1 MAVAVLVFVF
11 VLTSYTRLYV
21 AGTFASTIKN
31 RQVEI
36 PVPVSLQNLWGAYTP
51 YFHAE
56 HYKPPPHNCKI
67 NQIQRHGARF
77 PTSGAT
83 TRILSAVKKL
93 QSVPQT
99 TLDQQLL
106 FLKDYQYTL
115 GVADLVPFG
124 AYQSAESGAA
134 VFERYR
140 KLVSKGNIPFV
151 RASGST
157 RVIDSATNW
166 TAGFAEASS
175 NAYQPKLTVIL
186 NESLNDTLEDA
197 MCPNVGE
204 PDEQTDIWANIFTPP
219 IIDRLNSW
227 APGANLVPTDVISLI
242 SLCAFESVALEKL
255 SPWCSLFTHQEF
267 EQFGYWSDL
276 EKYYNRGYGQPL
288 GPVQG
293 VGYIN
298 ELLARLTGLPV
309 RDNTQTNHT
318 LTSSPITFPLDR
330 TIYADFSHDNLMIAM
345 YSAMGLFKQASGH
358 LDPRKPNAERTWVAS
373 LLTPFSARMV
383 VERMTCRGLPK
394 RLDDATDVE
403 SSETSS
409 RFIKKDTFVRVLV
422 NNAVQPLEFCGGNQ
436 HGLCTLAAF
445 VESQAYARND
455 GNGDFEKCYE

>member
-1 MAVAVLVFVF
+1 TV
-11 VLTSYTRLYV
+11 
-21 AGTFASTIKN
+21 
-31 RQVEI
+31 QVNI
-36 PVPVSLQNLWGAYTP
+36 
-51 YFHAE
+51 
-56 HYKPPPHNCKI
+56 
-67 NQIQRHGARF
+67 IQRHGARF

-83 TRILSAVKKL
+83 TRILSAVNKL
-93 QSVPQT
+93 KSVPQT

-204 PDEQTDIWANIFTPP
+204 PDEQTDIWANIFTPH

-227 APGANLVPTDVISLI
+227 APGANLVPTDVISLV

-358 LDPRKPNAERTWVAS
+358 LDPRKPNPERTWVAS

-394 RLDDATDVE
+394 RLDDATDAE
-403 SSETSS
+403 PSEFETSS

-422 NNAVQPLEFCGGNQ
+422 NNAVQPLEFCGGNE
-436 HGLCTLAAF
+436 HGLCTLPAF